1 MFSVIGW
8 YKSQE
13 QGCRVKMRIRLWM
26 KFVPLYMCQ
35 IEERQEEE
43 DDPKKIMDESN

>member
-1 MFSVIGW
+1 MDKIMDEICATVH
-8 YKSQE
+8 
-13 QGCRVKMRIRLWM
+13 
-26 KFVPLYMCQ
+26 VP